1 MANLLRKAIFNCI
14 FFIVLYLFKVESSRK
29 SIFSPAES
37 DVSFVVADKTLHGPD
52 RHLRAGGG
60 PGGGGGA
67 PGPAADGARRRRH
80 GRRARHA
87 VHAPPAPG
95 ARARPRRASR
105 APRAARLPR
114 VSSPYR
120 SCELNDIQ
128 LKGPSAVTIGAVTR
142 MDILVTAPTVMD

>member
-1 MANLLRKAIFNCI
+1 MANLPRKAIFNCI
-14 FFIVLYLFKVESSRK
+14 LFIVLYLFKVESSRK
-29 SIFSPAES
+29 SIDSPAET
-37 DVSFVVADKTLHGPD
+37 DVSFVVADKALHGPD

-95 ARARPRRASR
+95 ARARPRRA
-105 APRAARLPR
+105 PRAARLPR
-114 VSSPYR
+114 VSSPYH
-120 SCELNDIQ
+120 SCQLNEIQ

-142 MDILVTAPTVMD
+142 MEILVTAPTVMD